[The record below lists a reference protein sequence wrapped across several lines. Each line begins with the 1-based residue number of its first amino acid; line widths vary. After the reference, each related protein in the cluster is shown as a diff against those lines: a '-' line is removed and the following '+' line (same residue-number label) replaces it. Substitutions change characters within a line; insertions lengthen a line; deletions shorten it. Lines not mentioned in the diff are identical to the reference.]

1 MKKYILFLKFCLCF
15 YFTGDAQ
22 ISGRLNIPVVN
33 AQKTILP
40 NAFAGG
46 INAGQFSNGDFNNDG
61 RADIFVFDRI
71 GNVGS
76 VFLATGSLTAPVFV
90 YNSEISATLPT
101 LNYFALVRDYNGDGI
116 PDIFTYY
123 NGAVQGIQV
132 YRGSIVKGI
141 LQYNIVNTNYN
152 NNVLNYIDNN
162 GNPVNIYVN
171 STDIPVLDD
180 VDGDGDLDILCF
192 GVAGQYVTYYKNNIV
207 EKGYGTDGFI
217 FEKTDDCWGRFL
229 DNGAQEAVILGKK
242 DSCANQFTSDVASL
256 RHPGA
261 TLTMFDAN
269 GDGINDLIISS
280 ISFNTLSAV
289 INGGSKTSAWMT
301 SQITNFPPNAP
312 AIISTFPT
320 AYFVDTDGDGIK
332 ELVVC
337 TNSNNISDG
346 THVLLYKKTGTPK
359 NPTWLPL
366 KNNFL
371 TETMLDF
378 GTGSNPTCADV
389 NADGLTDII
398 VGNYGYYRA
407 DGTTDARL
415 TLLKNIGTTTN
426 PSFEISDTNY
436 LKINALS
443 GGMYFNLTPAFT
455 DIDGDGDLDLIVGEN
470 NGSLIFFENIA
481 GAGKPFQFKPAVE
494 NWMNLNGGDAV
505 APTFFDLNNDGL
517 VDLICGRRNGSLDY
531 YQNIGTKTNP
541 KFNLSPTIP
550 FLGKVDVRDF
560 INGPTGF
567 SMPQFFRINNDV
579 QLLVGAENGTITAYK
594 NIQNNLTGV
603 FAISDSNF
611 LRARVGSHTSLAF
624 GNLNGSNTLQCIVGN
639 FRGGLSAFG
648 SSILKNINTATQPP
662 QSNTTFS
669 ISPNLVNNFFTID
682 CTEQNLKSIEI
693 KFFNILGQPMYNSN
707 SSFNTF
713 PFTVNTE
720 NLVSGTY
727 ILQIISGALQQNL
740 KFVKR

>member
-1 MKKYILFLKFCLCF
+1 MCLHFL
-15 YFTGDAQ
+15 GGAQ
-22 ISGRLNIPVVN
+22 ISQRINLPVVN
-33 AQKTILP
+33 TQKMVLQ

-76 VFLATGSLTAPVFV
+76 VFLASGSLTAPVFV
-90 YNSEISATLPT
+90 YSPEISMVLPT

-123 NGAVQGIQV
+123 NGSVQGIQV
-132 YRGSIVKGI
+132 YRGSIVNGVLKFT
-141 LQYNIVNTNYN
+141 IVNTNYS
-152 NNVLNYIDNN
+152 NNVLNYIDNA
-162 GNPVNIYVN
+162 GNPINIYVN

-217 FEKTDDCWGRFL
+217 LEKSDDCWGRFL

-242 DSCANQFTSDVASL
+242 DSCANQFKSDIVSL

-261 TLTMFDAN
+261 VLTLFDAN
-269 GDGINDLIISS
+269 ADGVNDLIVSS
-280 ISFNTLSAV
+280 ISFNSLSAV
-289 INGGSKTSAWMT
+289 INGGTKTSAWMNQ
-301 SQITNFPPNAP
+301 QITNFPPNAP
-312 AIISTFPT
+312 AIISTFPA
-320 AYFVDTDGDGIK
+320 AYFVDTDGDGVK

-337 TNSNNISDG
+337 TNSNNISDD
-346 THVLLYKKTGTPK
+346 THVLLYKKTGAPK
-359 NPTWLPL
+359 NPMWLPI

-378 GTGSNPTCADV
+378 GTGSNPTCVDV

-398 VGNYGYYRA
+398 VGNYGYYKS

-415 TLLKNIGTTTN
+415 TLLKNIGTATN

-436 LKINALS
+436 LKINAL
-443 GGMYFNLTPAFT
+443 GGGNYSNLTPTFT
-455 DIDGDGDLDLIVGEN
+455 DIDSDGDLDLIVGEN
-470 NGSLIFFENIA
+470 NGTLIFFENIA
-481 GAGKPFQFKPAVE
+481 GIGKPFQFKPVVE
-494 NWMNLNGGDAV
+494 NWMNLNCGDAV

-517 VDLICGRRNGSLDY
+517 LDLICGRRNGALDY

-541 KFNLSPTIP
+541 KFNLTPTIP

-567 SMPQFFRINNDV
+567 SVPQFFRINNDI

-594 NIQNNLTGV
+594 NIQNNLNGAFT
-603 FAISDSNF
+603 ISDSNF
-611 LRARVGSHTSLAF
+611 LRARVGSHTSIAF
-624 GNLNGSNTLQCIVGN
+624 GNFLGSNTLQCFVGN

-648 SSILKNINTATQPP
+648 STVLRSPNTATENVP
-662 QSNTTFS
+662 SINIFS
-669 ISPNLVNNFFTID
+669 IAPNPVNNFIKINCIEFSVTP
-682 CTEQNLKSIEI
+682 TEI
-693 KFFNILGQPMYNSN
+693 KIFNLLGQQVYNGTAN
-707 SSFNTF
+707 FF
-713 PFTVNTE
+713 PFTINTE
-720 NLVSGTY
+720 TLTTGTF
-727 ILQIISGALQQNL
+727 ILEVISEKSHQVL
-740 KFVKR
+740 KFMKQ